1 MATLEQFLR
10 TGELGPIHP
19 GMRESEVIAL
29 LGPPPDETPARQ
41 HRILKYG
48 GVQLTFVRRAGDE
61 VRRLDHLGIYLWPHQ
76 EPLPDTV
83 RPTDLPLTADTTIA
97 DIRGFA
103 SQHGLCESATME
115 RDGTHHL
122 FFPSGARITFD
133 GNKLHSLI
141 FVSRAAAPK
150 KQVAVSLSQ
159 ETWNQVNLLAHESN
173 RSVAQLC
180 ADWIT
185 QRANEMQPHSA
196 SVGGNGG

>member
-29 LGPPPDETPARQ
+29 LGPPPDESPSRQ

-48 GVQLTFVRRAGDE
+48 GLQLTFVRRSDNAD
-61 VRRLDHLGIYLWPHQ
+61 RQLDHLGIYLWPQH
-76 EPLPDTV
+76 EPLPGV
-83 RPTDLPLTADTTIA
+83 ARPTDLQLTADTTMA
-97 DIRGFA
+97 DIRAFA
-103 SQHGLCESATME
+103 AQHDLCESASM
-115 RDGTHHL
+115 DHDAAHHL

-141 FVSRAAAPK
+141 FVSHSAEPK
-150 KQVAVSLSQ
+150 KQVAVALSE
-159 ETWNQVNLLAHESN
+159 ETWNRVKHLAQESD

-180 ADWIT
+180 AEWIT
-185 QRANEMQPHSA
+185 QRANQAQAHSA
-196 SVGGNGG
+196 AVGRNGS